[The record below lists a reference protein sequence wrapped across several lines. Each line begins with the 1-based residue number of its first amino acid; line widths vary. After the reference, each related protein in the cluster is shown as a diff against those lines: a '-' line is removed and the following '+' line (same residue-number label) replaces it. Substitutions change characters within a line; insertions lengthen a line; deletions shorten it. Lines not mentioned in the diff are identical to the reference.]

1 MLDVARLDQGVFAV
15 DLAPLDL
22 VALIGEVVATMST
35 PDRPVELRAA
45 EEVIVAADAARVR
58 QCVENL
64 LANAVQHA
72 PSGTA
77 VKVTVSVEDYLGQSW
92 ATILVSD
99 EGPGIAPE
107 LLPRLFERFARS
119 SSSAGL
125 GIGLYLAREIA
136 EAHRGTLEVTSSPG
150 AGTQFRLSI
159 PAEASHLR

>member
-1 MLDVARLDQGVFAV
+1 V
-15 DLAPLDL
+15 
-22 VALIGEVVATMST
+22 T
-35 PDRPVELRAA
+35 
-45 EEVIVAADAARVR
+45 ADAARVH
-58 QCVENL
+58 QALENL

-92 ATILVSD
+92 ATIFVSD

-125 GIGLYLAREIA
+125 GIGLYLARQIT

-159 PAEASHLR
+159 PVDSPGLA